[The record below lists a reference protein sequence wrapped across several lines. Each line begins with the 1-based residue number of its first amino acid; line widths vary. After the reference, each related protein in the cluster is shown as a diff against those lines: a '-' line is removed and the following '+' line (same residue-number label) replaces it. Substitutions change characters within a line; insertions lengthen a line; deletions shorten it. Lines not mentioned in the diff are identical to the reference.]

1 MTIRVEFYGIA
12 RQRAG
17 SESAEVPIPGPTSL
31 EAVIRYLVAEF
42 PNLATECLQG
52 NQLQAG
58 YVANVDGQRFV
69 RDPKTQLKDNSCLLI
84 ISADAGG

>member
-17 SESAEVPIPGPTSL
+17 SESAEVPIPGPISL
-31 EAVIRYLVAEF
+31 ETVIRYLVAEF
-42 PNLATECLQG
+42 PDLAPECLQG
-52 NQLQAG
+52 NRLQAG

-69 RDPKTQLKDNSCLLI
+69 RDPTTQLEDNSCLLI
-84 ISADAGG
+84 MSADAGG